1 MRPAGS
7 PSEFSGE
14 RLCRRTQPVER
25 DPGPTRTA
33 MRIDFTQRNLQEPK
47 PMPRYRRLLD
57 RATLKIAILVGLA
70 AVLGSNPRVT
80 ATSVFAQV
88 NPPTQPDKYLI
99 DFSSYNGGSVEEWL
113 KSHGYRLERDAK
125 DRKLLELSVTDKTF
139 NIEAK
144 GRMSGLILNDSVN
157 LDKVKRIKL
166 TWGINR
172 YPKDVSYSRQV
183 NNEALMLYIF
193 FGSEKTPSG
202 HILIPNSPYFIGLF
216 LCQDDQI
223 NFPYV
228 GRYFREG
235 GRFVCLGKP
244 PAGTTVVSEFDLDSA
259 YRSYFK
265 KSVTPEISGIAF
277 GIDTS
282 KSGDGG
288 RAAAF
293 IKAIQ
298 FIPDASKTP

>member
-1 MRPAGS
+1 
-7 PSEFSGE
+7 
-14 RLCRRTQPVER
+14 
-25 DPGPTRTA
+25 
-33 MRIDFTQRNLQEPK
+33 
-47 PMPRYRRLLD
+47 MPRYRRLSVRAALTLAIFAGLAVMLVINP
-57 RATLKIAILVGLA
+57 RATPAPA
-70 AVLGSNPRVT
+70 
-80 ATSVFAQV
+80 FAQI
-88 NPPTQPDKYLI
+88 NAQTQPDKYLI

-113 KSHGYRLERDAK
+113 KGHGYKLERDAK
-125 DRKLLELSVTDKTF
+125 DRKLLGLSVIDKTF

-157 LDKVKRIKL
+157 LDHIKRLKL
-166 TWGINR
+166 TWGVNH
-172 YPKDVSYSRQV
+172 YPKDVAYSRQV
-183 NNEALMLYIF
+183 NNEALMLYVF
-193 FGSEKTPSG
+193 FGSEKTSSG

-216 LCQDDQI
+216 LCQEDQV

-244 PAGTTVVSEFDLDSA
+244 QPGTTIVSEFDLDSA

-282 KSGDGG
+282 KSGEGG
-288 RAAAF
+288 RAGAF
-293 IKAIQ
+293 IKSIQ
-298 FIPDASKTP
+298 FIPDASKAR

>member
-1 MRPAGS
+1 M
-7 PSEFSGE
+7 
-14 RLCRRTQPVER
+14 
-25 DPGPTRTA
+25 
-33 MRIDFTQRNLQEPK
+33 EPDS
-47 PMPRYRRLLD
+47 MPCYRRLLD
-57 RATLKIAILVGLA
+57 CATLLTL
-70 AVLGSNPRVT
+70 AVLLGVAVVLVIKH
-80 ATSVFAQV
+80 ATPSSAFAQV
-88 NPPTQPDKYLI
+88 NPQTLPDKYLI
-99 DFSSYNGGSVEEWL
+99 DFSSYDGGSVEEWL
-113 KSHGYRLERDAK
+113 KGHGYRLEKDAK
-125 DRKLLELSVTDKTF
+125 DRNLLDLSVIDKTF

-144 GRMSGLILNDSVN
+144 GRMIGLILNDSIRLN
-157 LDKVKRIKL
+157 KVKLVKL

-193 FGSEKTPSG
+193 FGSEKISSG
-202 HILIPNSPYFIGLF
+202 HMLIPNSPYFIGLF
-216 LCQDDQI
+216 LCQDDQV

-244 PAGTTVVSEFDLDSA
+244 QPGASVVSEFDLDEA

-265 KSVTPEISGIAF
+265 KSVTPGITGIGF
-277 GIDTS
+277 GVDTS

-293 IKAIQ
+293 IKSIQ